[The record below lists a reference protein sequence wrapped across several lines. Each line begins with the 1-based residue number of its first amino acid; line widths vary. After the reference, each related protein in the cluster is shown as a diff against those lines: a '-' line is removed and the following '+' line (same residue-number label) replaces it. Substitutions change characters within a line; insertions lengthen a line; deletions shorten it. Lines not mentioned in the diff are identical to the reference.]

1 MKKQHSLVLVRKKH
15 LERYFWMRKS
25 AILAP
30 KRRNV
35 STLYQ
40 KLHLEEN
47 LFMEK
52 RKMFRKNAKFLH
64 FYGIR
69 FCAWQNSLNY
79 MRICFRVFEENYAN
93 DCFGWFSLIT
103 LAELETF
110 VFFLSVFLAVFPLF
124 IFHLF
129 FPLPNRSRTRL
140 EELIY

>member
-1 MKKQHSLVLVRKKH
+1 
-15 LERYFWMRKS
+15 
-25 AILAP
+25 
-30 KRRNV
+30 
-35 STLYQ
+35 
-40 KLHLEEN
+40 
-47 LFMEK
+47 
-52 RKMFRKNAKFLH
+52 
-64 FYGIR
+64 
-69 FCAWQNSLNY
+69 

-124 IFHLF
+124 FHLF